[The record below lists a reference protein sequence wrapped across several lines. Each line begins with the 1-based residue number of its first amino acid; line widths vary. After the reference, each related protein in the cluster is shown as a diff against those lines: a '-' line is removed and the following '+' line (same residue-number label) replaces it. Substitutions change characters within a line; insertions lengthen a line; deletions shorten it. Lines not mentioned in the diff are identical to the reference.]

1 MVRKI
6 LGTVLVCVGIGLALH
21 QIFAYQGWQWEEML
35 SFSHH
40 EGIALV
46 TVVAGLLLWATALKW
61 K

>member
-6 LGTVLVCVGIGLALH
+6 LGTVLVCIGIGVALH
-21 QIFAYQGWQWEEML
+21 QIVAYQGWQWREML

-40 EGIALV
+40 EGIAFL
-46 TVVAGLLLWATALKW
+46 TVVVGLLLWATALKW